1 MSRPVTSP
9 ISPGKLVSKVNA
21 LTFNSS
27 NKALVNPQNIVFNTD
42 KGATLNYKFVVDE
55 LVKLANIDNTSDF
68 YNKIH
73 SIILQSI
80 DSTFMAI
87 GLFKEKSNCINLRL
101 QDKLGN
107 CFSTKVFTKDDENP
121 IVQVFNSREI
131 QFTEKKNYLKISYYK
146 DYSTIILPKL
156 V

>member
-27 NKALVNPQNIVFNTD
+27 NNALVNPQNIVFNTD

-68 YNKIH
+68 YNKIKH
-73 SIILQSI
+73 K
-80 DSTFMAI
+80 F
-87 GLFKEKSNCINLRL
+87 
-101 QDKLGN
+101 
-107 CFSTKVFTKDDENP
+107 
-121 IVQVFNSREI
+121 
-131 QFTEKKNYLKISYYK
+131 
-146 DYSTIILPKL
+146 
-156 V
+156 